1 MQLWEFL
8 LKLLTDYRHVK
19 IISWIGDNGEFIFIE
34 PEEVARLWGIEKGKM
49 SMSYD
54 TMSRALRYY
63 YTDEKKIIKKKN
75 GRRFVYKFEI
85 DLKNLLGYDSKELQ
99 KQLCDARQLFADPEW
114 CVTHVGFG
122 VNTK

>member
-1 MQLWEFL
+1 MQLWQFL

-19 IISWIGDNGEFIFIE
+19 IISWIGDDGEFIFIE
-34 PEEVARLWGIEKGKM
+34 PEEVARLWGIEKGKL
-49 SMSYD
+49 SMSYE

-99 KQLCDARQLFADPEW
+99 KQLCDARQLFADP
-114 CVTHVGFG
+114 VNG
-122 VNTK
+122 V

>member
-1 MQLWEFL
+1 MQLWQFL

-19 IISWIGDNGEFIFIE
+19 IISWIGDDGEFIFIE
-34 PEEVARLWGIEKGKM
+34 PEEVARLWGIEKGKL

-114 CVTHVGFG
+114 CVRYLNLF
-122 VNTK
+122 KY